1 MTKNKGMRPFANGC
15 IPFFF
20 ALLFILALPCSDAS
34 GQNAAGADG
43 LIQRARDLGLAQDPY
58 WLTLLH
64 YKQGVTGRR
73 SLVDDS
79 KFFLSPSGKRD
90 PAAEMDAT
98 LRAFFQPA
106 GDDEAA
112 HPACRFVARFAW
124 LKERLAVDETKLPVP
139 ECKRFN
145 NILRDIRPASVSLI
159 FPAAHIN
166 SPASMFGHTLLTVDT
181 AHGSR
186 LLAWAINYTAVTT
199 ETFGPL
205 FAVKGLFGL
214 YPGYFSMMPYYTK
227 LQEYNDIEQR
237 DIWEY
242 RLNFTQDEITRLLM
256 HAYEMDHIRSDYY
269 FFDENCSYVLF
280 FLLDAGR
287 PGLHL
292 TDECRPWVIPLD
304 TVRVAQQNG
313 LVVDTAWRP
322 SRASR
327 VRYLASLLPR
337 QDRLTARSVALG
349 EIPAQRLTGPDV
361 PQERRTVM
369 ADLATEYLQYRYA
382 KKEVP
387 NDAFNE
393 RFLQVLG
400 ERSRMGGAGK
410 GDYEIPVP
418 PRPDQGHLS
427 NRFSFGGGVR
437 ENDSFVEMGIRPAYH
452 GLMDNDSGYVE
463 GSQIIFTGVGLR
475 YYFESERLKLQNVD
489 LIDIVS
495 ISPRG
500 DFFQPV
506 SWKVRTGLGQKL
518 GEDGIDHLVYDLTA
532 GAGLTWEIPLLGLFY
547 VMGETEGDLGG
558 RSEKRWAVGAGGSAG
573 VLCDLERRWKVHAFG
588 RDIYYAFGDSHNS
601 LELSFQASF
610 AYGTNGSL
618 SAGVSWR
625 KSYSVHDTE
634 GTLSWNIFF

>member
-1 MTKNKGMRPFANGC
+1 MKKKGMRPFANGC

-20 ALLFILALPCSDAS
+20 TLLLALALPCGEVS
-34 GQNAAGADG
+34 GQPAAYADG
-43 LIQRARDLGLAQDPY
+43 LVQRAREMDLAHDPY
-58 WLTLLH
+58 WFTLLH
-64 YKQGVTGRR
+64 YTQGITGPR

-79 KFFLSPSGKRD
+79 KFFLSPAGHRD

-98 LRAFFQPA
+98 LRAFFRPA
-106 GDDEAA
+106 GDDEAV
-112 HPACRFVARFAW
+112 HPVCRFVARFAW
-124 LKERLAVDETKLPVP
+124 LKERLAIDETKLPVP
-139 ECKRFN
+139 ECRRFSK
-145 NILRDIRPASVSLI
+145 ILKDIQPESVSLI
-159 FPAAHIN
+159 FPSAHIN

-186 LLAWAINYTAVTT
+186 LLAWAINYTAVTP

-242 RLNFTQDEITRLLM
+242 RLNFRRDEIVRLLM

-292 TDECRPWVIPLD
+292 TDDCRPWVIPLD
-304 TVRVAQQNG
+304 TVRVAREQG
-313 LVVDTAWRP
+313 LVVGTAWRP

-327 VRYLASLLPR
+327 VRYIASLLTEEE
-337 QDRLTARSVALG
+337 RLTARSVARG
-349 EIPAQRLTGPDV
+349 ETPPSRILELDAPPEHKAGT
-361 PQERRTVM
+361 
-369 ADLATEYLQYRYA
+369 ADLAAEYLQYRYA
-382 KKEVP
+382 RRDVT

-393 RFLQVLG
+393 RFLKILAA
-400 ERSRMGGAGK
+400 RSRLGGAGK

-418 PRPDQGHLS
+418 PRPDLGHLS
-427 NRFSFGGGVR
+427 NKFSVGGGIR
-437 ENDSFVEMGIRPAYH
+437 ENDSFMEMAIRPAYH

-463 GSQIIFTGVGLR
+463 GNQIIFTGVGLR
-475 YYFESERLKLQNVD
+475 YYFESERLRLQNVD

-495 ISPRG
+495 LSPRG

-518 GEDGIDHLVYDLTA
+518 GEDGTDHLVYDLTA
-532 GAGLTWEIPLLGLFY
+532 GAGLAWQIPRLGLFY
-547 VMGETEGDLGG
+547 VMAEAEGDLGG
-558 RSEKRWAVGAGGSAG
+558 RSEERWAVGAGGSAG
-573 VLCDLERRWKVHAFG
+573 VLHSLNENWKIHAFG
-588 RDIYYAFGDSHNS
+588 RDIYYALGDTHNF
-601 LELSFQASF
+601 LELSFQANF
-610 AYGTNGSL
+610 AYGANGSL
-618 SAGVSWR
+618 SAGVTWK

>member
-1 MTKNKGMRPFANGC
+1 MKKKGMPPCASGR
-15 IPFFF
+15 IPFLF
-20 ALLFILALPCSDAS
+20 ALLFILALSCGDAS
-34 GQNAAGADG
+34 GQPAASADV
-43 LIQRARDLGLAQDPY
+43 LVRKARGLGLAQDPY

-64 YKQGVTGRR
+64 YKPGIAGRR
-73 SLVDDS
+73 SLVDDPR
-79 KFFLSPSGKRD
+79 FFLSPSGNRD
-90 PAAEMDAT
+90 PSAEMDAT
-98 LRAFFQPA
+98 LHAFLQPA

-112 HPACRFVARFAW
+112 HPVCRFVARFAW
-124 LKERLAVDETKLPVP
+124 LKERLALDETKLPVP
-139 ECKRFN
+139 ECRRFN
-145 NILRDIRPASVSLI
+145 NILRDIRPSSVSLI

-242 RLNFTQDEITRLLM
+242 RLNFTRDEITRLLM

-287 PGLHL
+287 PGLRL

-304 TVRVAQQNG
+304 TVRLVQQNG

-327 VRYLASLLPR
+327 VRSLASLLP
-337 QDRLTARSVALG
+337 QQERLAARSVALG
-349 EIPAQRLTGPDV
+349 ESRAQRLTGPDV
-361 PQERRTVM
+361 AQEHRTVT
-369 ADLATEYLQYRYA
+369 ADLAAEYLQYRYA

-387 NDAFNE
+387 SDAFNE
-393 RFLQVLG
+393 RFLQILG

-410 GDYEIPVP
+410 GDYEIPAP

-427 NRFSFGGGVR
+427 NRLSFGGGVR
-437 ENDSFVEMGIRPAYH
+437 GSDSFIEMGIRPAYH
-452 GLMDNDSGYVE
+452 GLMDDDSGYVE
-463 GSQIIFTGVGLR
+463 GSQIIFTGIGLR
-475 YYFESERLKLQNVD
+475 YSFETERLMLQNVD

-506 SWKVRTGLGQKL
+506 SWKVRTGLARKP
-518 GEDGIDHLVYDLTA
+518 GEDGMDHLVYDLTA
-532 GAGLTWEIPLLGLFY
+532 GAGLAWDIPLLGLFY
-547 VMGETEGDLGG
+547 VMGEVEGDLGG
-558 RSEKRWAVGAGGSAG
+558 RSEERWALGSGGSAG
-573 VLCDLERRWKVHAFG
+573 VLRSIDGTWKIHAFA
-588 RDIYYAFGDSHNS
+588 RDVYYALGDRHNA
-601 LELSFQASF
+601 LELSFQAGF
-610 AYGTNGSL
+610 ACRANGSL
-618 SAGVSWR
+618 TAGVTWKR
-625 KSYSVHDTE
+625 SYGVRDTE
-634 GTLSWNIFF
+634 GTLSWNLFF